1 MFSSTARIINS
12 KFCIKISYIKRITGL
27 AIYFFIGYISL
38 FTILFFVEGDKLN
51 HTLAFLL
58 TLIPSLIMGTGSAFG
73 EASILGYLRLFP
85 EGYVSGW
92 SSGTG
97 LAGVSGAF
105 ITIIVKYQNISSKWL
120 YLAVSPV
127 CLIYFFAFFFSKK
140 LRETVEAKNVLEKIH
155 DTQDI
160 ENDNKEEE
168 NDEEDKSRPTE
179 NLGNISDMINKED
192 TSENKEMSCVN
203 FGLAFS
209 KSKRFII
216 NLACVYCL
224 EYIILS
230 GLSERVSKKNVIKE
244 DFFQNILYETFCLCY
259 QLGVWCSRSSLVVV
273 KHIKLVEIFTICQ
286 AINVALWFT
295 QVLYPFVHISWIC
308 FVHLIIVGLFG
319 GSAYVGC
326 FYFVLESKDIDS
338 HLKELSINI
347 GTIFN
352 DCGILTSSLVV
363 LLLDNTLMKI

>member
-51 HTLAFLL
+51 HTVAFLL

-97 LAGVSGAF
+97 LAGVSGAS
-105 ITIIVKYQNISSKWL
+105 ITLIVKYKNISSKWL

-127 CLIYFFAFFFSKK
+127 CLIYFLAFLFSKQ
-140 LRETVEAKNVLEKIH
+140 LREKAETKNVLEKIH
-155 DTQDI
+155 DTKDI
-160 ENDNKEEE
+160 DNKGEEE
-168 NDEEDKSRPTE
+168 NNEEERPTE
-179 NLGNISDMINKED
+179 NLGDISDMVKKED

-244 DFFQNILYETFCLCY
+244 DFFHNILYETFCLCY

-286 AINVALWFT
+286 AINLALWFT

-308 FVHLIIVGLFG
+308 FAHLIIVGLFG